1 MANPKRRAQI
11 AEAAMELFDERGYHA
26 TGMEDIATAVGMR
39 ASSLYNHYGSKQ
51 EVLADIAISSMEAL
65 LRFHATGYSPM
76 RTSADKLYASM
87 KYHTIFHAEQA
98 RRARIVNNEIR
109 ALQEPTRSIVV
120 QMRRDYVARWM
131 AIVREGID
139 SGVFVAD
146 DVKIVS
152 WALIDMG
159 IGISQWYADGG
170 RLTSEELGDMYGRIA
185 LRQLCK
191 PGTATETNT
200 DTQPGTA
207 DAQPGTSPDRKRTR
221 G

>member
-1 MANPKRRAQI
+1 MANPQRGAQI
-11 AEAAMELFDERGYHA
+11 AEAAMQLFDERGYHA
-26 TGMEDIATAVGMR
+26 TGMEDIAAAVGMR
-39 ASSLYNHYGSKQ
+39 ASSLYNHYRSKQ

-76 RTSADKLYASM
+76 KTSADKLFASM

-98 RRARIVNNEIR
+98 QRARIVNNEIR
-109 ALQEPTRSIVV
+109 ALQEPSRSIVV

-146 DVKIVS
+146 DIKIVS

-159 IGISQWYADGG
+159 IGVSQWYADGG
-170 RLTSEELGDMYGRIA
+170 RLSSEELGDMYGRIA

-191 PGTATETNT
+191 PSAHDVHDTSSRNSQSPIT
-200 DTQPGTA
+200 DNKH
-207 DAQPGTSPDRKRTR
+207 D
-221 G
+221 

>member
-1 MANPKRRAQI
+1 MANPQRRAQI
-11 AEAAMELFDERGYHA
+11 AEAAMQLFDERGYHA
-26 TGMEDIATAVGMR
+26 TGMEDIAAAVGMR
-39 ASSLYNHYGSKQ
+39 ASSLYNHYRSKQ

-76 RTSADKLYASM
+76 KTSADKLFASM

-98 RRARIVNNEIR
+98 QRARIVNNEIR
-109 ALQEPTRSIVV
+109 ALQEPSRSIVV

-131 AIVREGID
+131 AIVREGIA

-146 DVKIVS
+146 DIKIVS

-159 IGISQWYADGG
+159 IGVSQWYADGG
-170 RLTSEELGDMYGRIA
+170 RLSSEELGDMYGHIA

-191 PGTATETNT
+191 PSAHNVHDTSSPNSQSPIT
-200 DTQPGTA
+200 DNKH
-207 DAQPGTSPDRKRTR
+207 D
-221 G
+221 

>member
-11 AEAAMELFDERGYHA
+11 AEAAMQLFDERGYHA
-26 TGMEDIATAVGMR
+26 TGMEDIAAVVGMR
-39 ASSLYNHYGSKQ
+39 ASSLYNHYRSKQ

-76 RTSADKLYASM
+76 KTSAEKLFASM

-98 RRARIVNNEIR
+98 RRARIVNSEIR
-109 ALQEPTRSIVV
+109 ALEEPTRSIVV

-131 AIVREGID
+131 AIVREGIE

-159 IGISQWYADGG
+159 IGVSQWYADGG

-191 PGTATETNT
+191 DNALKPAGHDNPT
-200 DTQPGTA
+200 G
-207 DAQPGTSPDRKRTR
+207 
-221 G
+221 

>member
-11 AEAAMELFDERGYHA
+11 AEAAMQLFDERGYHA

-39 ASSLYNHYGSKQ
+39 ASSLYNHYRSKQ

-76 RTSADKLYASM
+76 KTSADKLFASM

-98 RRARIVNNEIR
+98 QRARIVNNEIR
-109 ALQEPTRSIVV
+109 ALQEPSRSIVV

-146 DVKIVS
+146 DIKIVS

-159 IGISQWYADGG
+159 IGVAQWFSPEGAYSA
-170 RLTSEELGDMYGRIA
+170 EELGAMYGQFA
-185 LRQLCK
+185 LRQL
-191 PGTATETNT
+191 T
-200 DTQPGTA
+200 
-207 DAQPGTSPDRKRTR
+207 
-221 G
+221 

>member
-26 TGMEDIATAVGMR
+26 TGMEDIASAVGMR

-76 RTSADKLYASM
+76 KTSADKLFASM

-98 RRARIVNNEIR
+98 RRARIVNSEIR
-109 ALQEPTRSIVV
+109 ALQEPSRSIVV

-159 IGISQWYADGG
+159 IGVAQWYADGG
-170 RLTSEELGDMYGRIA
+170 RLSSEELGDMYGRIA

-191 PGTATETNT
+191 PGTDPCTDSSLYTHTEKEPT
-200 DTQPGTA
+200 GETA
-207 DAQPGTSPDRKRTR
+207 GSDFS
-221 G
+221 

>member
-26 TGMEDIATAVGMR
+26 TGMEDIASAVGMR

-76 RTSADKLYASM
+76 KTSADKLFASM

-98 RRARIVNNEIR
+98 QRARIVNSEIR

-159 IGISQWYADGG
+159 IGVSQWYAEGG
-170 RLTSEELGDMYGRIA
+170 RLSSEELGDMYGRIA

-191 PGTATETNT
+191 PGTDPCTDSSLYTHTEKEPT
-200 DTQPGTA
+200 GETA
-207 DAQPGTSPDRKRTR
+207 GSDFS
-221 G
+221 

>member
-26 TGMEDIATAVGMR
+26 TGMEDIASAVGMR

-76 RTSADKLYASM
+76 KTSADKLFASM

-98 RRARIVNNEIR
+98 RRARIVNSEIR
-109 ALQEPTRSIVV
+109 ALQEPSRSIVV

-159 IGISQWYADGG
+159 IGVSQWYAEGG
-170 RLTSEELGDMYGRIA
+170 RLSSEELGDMYGRIA

-191 PGTATETNT
+191 PGTDPYTDSSLNTRTEKEPT
-200 DTQPGTA
+200 GETA
-207 DAQPGTSPDRKRTR
+207 GSDFS
-221 G
+221 

>member
-26 TGMEDIATAVGMR
+26 TGMEDIASAVGMR

-76 RTSADKLYASM
+76 KTSADKLFASM

-98 RRARIVNNEIR
+98 RRARIVNSEIR
-109 ALQEPTRSIVV
+109 ALQEPSRSIVV

-159 IGISQWYADGG
+159 IGVSQWYAEGG
-170 RLTSEELGDMYGRIA
+170 RLSSEELGDMYGRIA

-191 PGTATETNT
+191 PGTDPYTDSSLHTRTEKEPT
-200 DTQPGTA
+200 GETA
-207 DAQPGTSPDRKRTR
+207 GSDFS
-221 G
+221 

>member
-1 MANPKRRAQI
+1 MQ
-11 AEAAMELFDERGYHA
+11 LFDERGYHA
-26 TGMEDIATAVGMR
+26 TGMEDIAAVVGMR

-51 EVLADIAISSMEAL
+51 EVLADIAVSSMEAL

-76 RTSADKLYASM
+76 KTSADKLFASM

-98 RRARIVNNEIR
+98 RRARIVNSEIR
-109 ALQEPTRSIVV
+109 ALEEPTRSIVV
-120 QMRRDYVARWM
+120 QMRRDYVSRWM

-139 SGVFVAD
+139 SGVFIAD

-159 IGISQWYADGG
+159 IGVSQWYAEGG

-191 PGTATETNT
+191 DGALKPAEHNNPAG
-200 DTQPGTA
+200 
-207 DAQPGTSPDRKRTR
+207 
-221 G
+221 

>member
-26 TGMEDIATAVGMR
+26 TGMEDIASAVGMR

-76 RTSADKLYASM
+76 KTSADKLFASM

-98 RRARIVNNEIR
+98 QRARIVNSEIR

-159 IGISQWYADGG
+159 IGVSQWYADGG
-170 RLTSEELGDMYGRIA
+170 RLSSEELGNMYGRIA

-191 PGTATETNT
+191 PGTDPYTDSSLYTRTEKEPT
-200 DTQPGTA
+200 GETA
-207 DAQPGTSPDRKRTR
+207 GSDFS
-221 G
+221 

>member
-26 TGMEDIATAVGMR
+26 TGMEDIASAVGMR

-76 RTSADKLYASM
+76 KTSADKLFASM

-98 RRARIVNNEIR
+98 RRARIVNSEIR
-109 ALQEPTRSIVV
+109 ALQEPSRSIVV

-159 IGISQWYADGG
+159 IGVSQWYAEGG
-170 RLTSEELGDMYGRIA
+170 RLSSEELGDMYGRIA

-191 PGTATETNT
+191 PGTDPCTDSSLYTHTEKEPT
-200 DTQPGTA
+200 GETA
-207 DAQPGTSPDRKRTR
+207 GSDFS
-221 G
+221 